1 MNSIANIYLKK
12 INKEIINLSHSD
24 DTFFNG
30 KAGML
35 LYEFYL
41 WQATHQKKH
50 YEKANQLINEIFEN
64 LNNDNPKFS
73 GASYANGAA
82 GFCYVVTILN
92 KYRFLEISLDEDL
105 ASLDE
110 YLFEEALK
118 FIEEYNL
125 DFWHGAFGIVFYF
138 LERLDNISIKQNTEF
153 LIEKIIKKAITSD
166 KGLWFPNIINTE
178 DRDFINLSLSHG
190 QTAFLIILM
199 QAYEKG
205 LCHDIIPEIIRQG
218 TDFVVS
224 QFQES
229 DFGKDKYSF
238 FPIKINTLTNEKTF
252 KNRLGL
258 CYGDLNVVL
267 LLYRAS
273 DFLDDSSLRRTADL
287 VGLSTL
293 LRKDTKMTLIKDA
306 HLCHGAAGVA
316 QFYCTFYKLTEIEAY
331 QKGYEYWIDQ
341 TLTFLDQHLEDN
353 DFGNEKTTLL
363 NGLTGIGLVLLSYV
377 SKEKLDWEKI
387 FLL

>member
-1 MNSIANIYLKK
+1 MDSITNSYLKK

-24 DTFFNG
+24 DTFFSG
-30 KAGML
+30 KTGML

-41 WQATHQKKH
+41 WQATNQKIY
-50 YEKANQLINEIFEN
+50 YEKANQLINEIVEN

-82 GFCYVVTILN
+82 GFCYVVTILH
-92 KYRFLEISLDEDL
+92 KYHFLEISLDEDL

-118 FIEEYNL
+118 FIEEHNL

-166 KGLWFPNIINTE
+166 KGLWFPNIINAE

-190 QTAFLIILM
+190 QTAFLLVLM

-205 LCHDIIPEIIRQG
+205 LCRDIIPEIVRRE
-218 TDFVVS
+218 TDFVIS

-229 DFGKDKYSF
+229 DFGKEKYSF
-238 FPIKINTLTNEKTF
+238 FPIKINAQTNEKTF

-258 CYGDLNVVL
+258 CYGDLNIAL
-267 LLYRAS
+267 LLYHAS
-273 DFLDDSSLRRTADL
+273 DFLGDSSLRRTADL

-306 HLCHGAAGVA
+306 YLCHGTAGVA
-316 QFYCTFYKLTEIEAY
+316 QFYRTLYKVTKIEAY
-331 QKGYEYWIDQ
+331 QKGYEYWIDH
-341 TLTFLDQHLEDN
+341 TLTFLDQHLEEN
-353 DFGNEKTTLL
+353 DFGNEKGSLL
-363 NGLTGIGLVLLSYV
+363 SGLTGIGLVLLSYV

>member
-1 MNSIANIYLKK
+1 MDSIANSYLKK

-24 DTFFNG
+24 DTFFSG
-30 KAGML
+30 KTGML

-50 YEKANQLINEIFEN
+50 YAKANQLINEIFEN

-82 GFCYVVTILN
+82 GFCYVVTMLN

-105 ASLDE
+105 VSLDE
-110 YLFEEALK
+110 FLFDSALQ
-118 FIEEYNL
+118 FIEEQNL

-153 LIEKIIKKAITSD
+153 LIEKIIKNAITSD
-166 KGLWFPNIINTE
+166 KGLYFPNVIDAE
-178 DRDFINLSLSHG
+178 DRDLINLSLSHG
-190 QTAFLIILM
+190 QTAFLIILI

-205 LCHDIIPEIIRQG
+205 LCRDIIPEIVRQG
-218 TDFVVS
+218 SDFVIS
-224 QFQES
+224 QFKES
-229 DFGKDKYSF
+229 DFGREKYSF
-238 FPIKINTLTNEKTF
+238 FPIKINAQTNEKTF

-258 CYGDLNVVL
+258 CYGDLNIAL

-273 DFLDDSSLRRTADL
+273 DFLGDSSLHKTADL

-306 HLCHGAAGVA
+306 HLCHGASGVA
-316 QFYCTFYKLTEIEAY
+316 QFYRTLYKITEIEAY
-331 QKGYEYWIDQ
+331 QKGYEYWIDH

-353 DFGNEKTTLL
+353 ALGNEKASLL

>member
-1 MNSIANIYLKK
+1 MDSIANSYLKK
-12 INKEIINLSHSD
+12 INKEIINLNHSD
-24 DTFFNG
+24 DTFFSG
-30 KAGML
+30 KTGLL

-41 WQATHQKKH
+41 WKASTQKTH
-50 YEKANQLINEIFEN
+50 YAKANQLINQIFEN
-64 LNNDNPKFS
+64 LNNDSPKFS

-82 GFCYVVTILN
+82 GFCYVVTMLN
-92 KYRFLEISLDEDL
+92 KYHFLEISLDEDL
-105 ASLDE
+105 VSLDE
-110 YLFEEALK
+110 FLFESALQL
-118 FIEEYNL
+118 IEEQNL

-166 KGLWFPNIINTE
+166 KGLWLPNIISTE

-205 LCHDIIPEIIRQG
+205 LCRDIIPEIVRRG
-218 TDFVVS
+218 ADFVVS

-238 FPIKINTLTNEKTF
+238 FPIKINAQTNEKTF

-258 CYGDLNVVL
+258 CYGDLNIAL
-267 LLYRAS
+267 LLYHAS
-273 DFLDDSSLRRTADL
+273 DFLGDSSLRRTADL

-293 LRKDTKMTLIKDA
+293 LRKNTKMTLIKDA

-316 QFYCTFYKLTEIEAY
+316 QCYCTLYKLTGIEAY
-331 QKGYEYWIDQ
+331 QKGYEYWIDH
-341 TLTFLDQHLEDN
+341 TLTFLDQHLEEN
-353 DFGNEKTTLL
+353 DFGNEKGSLL

>member
-1 MNSIANIYLKK
+1 MRI
-12 INKEIINLSHSD
+12 
-24 DTFFNG
+24 
-30 KAGML
+30 
-35 LYEFYL
+35 
-41 WQATHQKKH
+41 
-50 YEKANQLINEIFEN
+50 
-64 LNNDNPKFS
+64 
-73 GASYANGAA
+73 
-82 GFCYVVTILN
+82 

-105 ASLDE
+105 VSLDE
-110 YLFEEALK
+110 FLFDSALQ
-118 FIEEYNL
+118 FIEEQNL

-153 LIEKIIKKAITSD
+153 LIEKIIKNAITSD
-166 KGLWFPNIINTE
+166 KGLYFPNVIDAE
-178 DRDFINLSLSHG
+178 DRDLINLSLSHG
-190 QTAFLIILM
+190 QTAFLIILI

-205 LCHDIIPEIIRQG
+205 LCRDIIPEIVRQG
-218 TDFVVS
+218 SDFVIS
-224 QFQES
+224 QFKES
-229 DFGKDKYSF
+229 DFGREKYSF
-238 FPIKINTLTNEKTF
+238 FPIKINAQTNEKTF

-258 CYGDLNVVL
+258 CYGDLNIAL

-273 DFLDDSSLRRTADL
+273 DFLGDSSLHKTADL

-306 HLCHGAAGVA
+306 HLCHGASGVA
-316 QFYCTFYKLTEIEAY
+316 QFYRTLYKITEIEAY
-331 QKGYEYWIDQ
+331 QKGYEYWIDH

-353 DFGNEKTTLL
+353 ALGNEKASLL

>member
-12 INKEIINLSHSD
+12 INKEIIHLSHSD

-30 KAGML
+30 KTGVL

-41 WQATHQKKH
+41 WQATNQKTH

-64 LNNDNPKFS
+64 LNNDNPKFT

-82 GFCYVVTILN
+82 GFCYVVTMLN

-110 YLFEEALK
+110 YLFDSALQ
-118 FIEEYNL
+118 FIEEHNL

-218 TDFVVS
+218 TDFVIS

-238 FPIKINTLTNEKTF
+238 FPIKINAQTNEKNF

-258 CYGDLNVVL
+258 CYGDLNIAL

-306 HLCHGAAGVA
+306 HLCHGASGVA
-316 QFYCTFYKLTEIEAY
+316 QFYCTLHKLTGIEAY

-353 DFGNEKTTLL
+353 ALGNEKGSLL
-363 NGLTGIGLVLLSYV
+363 SGLSGIGLVLLSYV

>member
-1 MNSIANIYLKK
+1 MDSITNSYLKK

-24 DTFFNG
+24 DTFFSG
-30 KAGML
+30 KTGML

-41 WQATHQKKH
+41 WQATHQKIH

-82 GFCYVVTILN
+82 GFCYVVTMLN

-105 ASLDE
+105 VSLDE
-110 YLFEEALK
+110 FLFESALQL
-118 FIEEYNL
+118 IEKQNL

-153 LIEKIIKKAITSD
+153 LIEMIINKAIISE

-178 DRDFINLSLSHG
+178 DSNFINLSLSHG
-190 QTAFLIILM
+190 QAAFLIILI
-199 QAYEKG
+199 QAHEKG
-205 LCHDIIPEIIRQG
+205 LCRDIIPEIVRQG
-218 TDFVVS
+218 ADFVVS

-238 FPIKINTLTNEKTF
+238 FPVKINAQTNEKTF

-258 CYGDLNVVL
+258 CYGDLNIAL
-267 LLYRAS
+267 LLYHAS
-273 DFLDDSSLRRTADL
+273 DFLGDSSLRRTADL

-316 QFYCTFYKLTEIEAY
+316 QFYCTLYKLTEIEAY
-331 QKGYEYWIDQ
+331 QKGYEYWIDH

-353 DFGNEKTTLL
+353 DFGNEKGSLL